1 MTIWDHLSVNRL
13 GQGLGLLMLMLLLS
27 AQVMGQE
34 PDPATITFRLN
45 KLEIV
50 GLQKVSREKFLETAG
65 PKLEQTLKFADL
77 RAASDKLY
85 TSNLF
90 SKVRYRYSWT
100 GDLLDVVFDVE
111 EGSLYPQPAA
121 SPGPAKPLVLGK
133 IEFAG
138 LQRCDRATATA
149 ATGLQVG
156 APFEQKQLGAAA
168 RRLAS
173 TGYFSEINYNFRQE
187 SDQVVAVFEVAEFK
201 WDVPCIF
208 DNFVWFTRQELHD
221 AVRRQIPSFDGASP
235 DNEKIPDTI
244 KAALEQLLR
253 QRGIARGV
261 NFMVSAGNLDGPAA
275 RMKKEFLFVTTGPP
289 MPVCQVSFPG
299 AAPALE
305 KQLQSGI
312 KPLLSVDY
320 SNQQFAQ
327 YIENMLLPIYRQR
340 GYLRARFPGVA
351 ALPNPSAN
359 KKCQNGVN
367 VSVPV
372 EEGSAYKLG
381 KFEWVGNQA
390 VEQATM
396 QDLLGMKA
404 GAMANGDK
412 IEKGVNTIK
421 TAYLNQGYLDLK
433 LEIKTDFDDSVGT
446 ANYRILVMEGKTYR
460 MGEVVIANAS
470 ENEQKRIR
478 GKWPLAPGAVFNFGA
493 VREFA
498 KKLSEDRSARMP
510 RVNLR
515 LDHAKQT
522 ADVLFTF

>member
-1 MTIWDHLSVNRL
+1 MTVWDHLSVNRL
-13 GQGLGLLMLMLLLS
+13 GLGPGLLMLMLLLS
-27 AQVMGQE
+27 APVMGQE

-50 GLQKVSREKFLETAG
+50 GLQKVSREKFLEAAG
-65 PKLEQTLKFADL
+65 LKLEQTLKFADL

-111 EGSLYPQPAA
+111 EGSLYPQPTA

-138 LQRCDRATATA
+138 MQRCDRATATA

-168 RRLAS
+168 RRLAG

-235 DNEKIPDTI
+235 DNEKIPDAI

-261 NFMVSAGNLDGPAA
+261 NFM
-275 RMKKEFLFVTTGPP
+275 
-289 MPVCQVSFPG
+289 
-299 AAPALE
+299 
-305 KQLQSGI
+305 
-312 KPLLSVDY
+312 
-320 SNQQFAQ
+320 
-327 YIENMLLPIYRQR
+327 
-340 GYLRARFPGVA
+340 
-351 ALPNPSAN
+351 
-359 KKCQNGVN
+359 
-367 VSVPV
+367 
-372 EEGSAYKLG
+372 
-381 KFEWVGNQA
+381 
-390 VEQATM
+390 

-404 GAMANGDK
+404 GATANGDK
-412 IEKGVNTIK
+412 IGKGVNAIK

-433 LEIKTDFDDSVGT
+433 LEIKTDFDDSAGT